1 MSGVKRAHASK
12 ERKDDEGNSDVI
24 NPIKRHKSEITGM
37 QKCTSGRRRGRSLF
51 LGLHAWAWNMIEGL
65 PAVSGHQRWVGF
77 QNPWISH
84 FYQISAPF
92 TKWKTNAAEI
102 STLGLMLSQRNWIHN
117 QIWLWNII
125 TPYLYD
131 NFMFLRHVAPPSS
144 HRKWRLKSRFSVSIS
159 WTSACTCSWLL
170 CNWCSIIPSSV
181 IYGPVHWQFLIWVLS
196 RCSRESL

>member
-51 LGLHAWAWNMIEGL
+51 FGLHAWAWNMIEGL

-117 QIWLWNII
+117 QICCEISSPPTCTITLCSCGMSRRPRRIASDAWKVASLW
-125 TPYLYD
+125 
-131 NFMFLRHVAPPSS
+131 A
-144 HRKWRLKSRFSVSIS
+144 
-159 WTSACTCSWLL
+159 
-170 CNWCSIIPSSV
+170 
-181 IYGPVHWQFLIWVLS
+181 
-196 RCSRESL
+196 